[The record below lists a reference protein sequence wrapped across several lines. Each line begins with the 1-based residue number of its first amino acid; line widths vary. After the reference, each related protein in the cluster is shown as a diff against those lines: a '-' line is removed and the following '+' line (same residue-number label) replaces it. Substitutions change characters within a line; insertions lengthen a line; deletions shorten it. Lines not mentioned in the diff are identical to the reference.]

1 MRSSNIAT
9 EAEYCAVN
17 DIKGSNCLN
26 FMAYT
31 LVKAIEDIESR
42 LGKYD
47 AKANNWRYGLLTK
60 MILVHQP
67 FSATPLRSFF
77 EITQEGEGNIRTN
90 LLFFD

>member
-1 MRSSNIAT
+1 MRSSNLAT

-47 AKANNWRYGLLTK
+47 AKANNWRYGLLATIK
-60 MILVHQP
+60 ISHQP

-77 EITQEGEGNIRTN
+77 EISQEG
-90 LLFFD
+90 